1 MLKSSSSI
9 VSILSNIIQ
18 HTITMPRIS
27 ITEPGKDSQAYRFD
41 LKRMQLK
48 VGRSSEND
56 ITISHRSVSKVHCLI
71 ERRKGGYMIF
81 DNGSTN
87 GIKYDGERHGD
98 LALTNGMELEIGDV
112 PAVFTLTDEECDYLT
127 KERFKE
133 RDNREEEAK
142 KEENSDEQ
150 E

>member
-1 MLKSSSSI
+1 
-9 VSILSNIIQ
+9 
-18 HTITMPRIS
+18 MPRIS

-87 GIKYDGERHGD
+87 GIKYNGERLGD

-112 PAVFTLTDEECDYLT
+112 PAVFSLTDEECDYLT
-127 KERFKE
+127 EERFKQRENHEEGGEE
-133 RDNREEEAK
+133 RSKEEE
-142 KEENSDEQ
+142 NRDEQ

>member
-1 MLKSSSSI
+1 
-9 VSILSNIIQ
+9 
-18 HTITMPRIS
+18 MPRIN
-27 ITEPGKDSQAYRFD
+27 ITEPGKDSQAYSFD

-48 VGRSSEND
+48 VGRSSDND

-81 DNGSTN
+81 NNGSTN
-87 GIKYDGERHGD
+87 GIKYEGERHAD

-112 PAVFTLTDEECDYLT
+112 PAVFTLTDEECDHLT
-127 KERFKE
+127 EERLKERENSEK
-133 RDNREEEAK
+133 EEEQSED
-142 KEENSDEQ
+142 EENSDEK